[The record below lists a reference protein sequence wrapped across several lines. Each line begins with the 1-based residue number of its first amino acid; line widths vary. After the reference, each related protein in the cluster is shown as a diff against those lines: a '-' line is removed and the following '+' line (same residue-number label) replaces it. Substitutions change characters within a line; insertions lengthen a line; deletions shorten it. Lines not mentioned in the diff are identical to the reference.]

1 MSRTIYYTATSL
13 DGFLATPDDS
23 LDWLFEQ
30 DHDPDGPMSHT
41 TFADR
46 IGALAMGATTYRW
59 LVDHLAA
66 SGEPWPYHQPTW
78 VFTHREQPPI
88 AGADVRFTEDPV
100 ANVHARMTAA
110 ASGKDLWLVGGGDL
124 AAQFAQAG
132 LLDEITVS
140 IAAVTLGAGRPLF
153 TRAFNLELE
162 ELDRNRAFVCARYCV
177 LAPR

>member
-88 AGADVRFTEDPV
+88 AAADVRFTEAPV
-100 ANVHARMTAA
+100 ADVHAEMSAA
-110 ASGKDLWLVGGGDL
+110 AGAKDLWLVGGGDL
-124 AAQFAQAG
+124 AAQFALAG

-162 ELDRNRAFVCARYCV
+162 ELDRNRAFVCARYRV

>member
-153 TRAFNLELE
+153 TRAFNLEFE